1 MNDYEINFY
10 KIIGSMLREARIKSG
25 LTLEQAG
32 EKIGVIAKTIQRYE
46 TGERKIS
53 INKLMELT
61 SLFGINYTSF
71 MSEAKKRLMESGFS
85 KAGNSSHAN
94 VEAADPT
101 SDSINDQSVHS
112 DLYYLDDEAREI
124 AKQVYE
130 RPQLR
135 MLFSASKNVSAE
147 DLETVIALVRRMK
160 KEDD

>member
-1 MNDYEINFY
+1 MNDYEINLY

-61 SLFGINYTSF
+61 SLFGIDYTSF

-85 KAGNSSHAN
+85 KAGNISAK

-101 SDSINDQSVHS
+101 SDSINDQSAHS

>member
-1 MNDYEINFY
+1 MNDYEINLY

-61 SLFGINYTSF
+61 SLFGIDYTSF

-85 KAGNSSHAN
+85 KAGISGRN
-94 VEAADPT
+94 
-101 SDSINDQSVHS
+101 
-112 DLYYLDDEAREI
+112 
-124 AKQVYE
+124 
-130 RPQLR
+130 
-135 MLFSASKNVSAE
+135 F
-147 DLETVIALVRRMK
+147 
-160 KEDD
+160 

>member
-61 SLFGINYTSF
+61 SLFGIDYTSF

-85 KAGNSSHAN
+85 KAGNSSAN

-101 SDSINDQSVHS
+101 SDSINDQSAHS

>member
-1 MNDYEINFY
+1 MNDYEINLY

-53 INKLMELT
+53 INKLMELS

-85 KAGNSSHAN
+85 KAGNSSAK
-94 VEAADPT
+94 VEAAVPT
-101 SDSINDQSVHS
+101 SDSINDQSAHS
-112 DLYYLDDEAREI
+112 DLYYLDDEAGEI

-147 DLETVIALVRRMK
+147 DLETVIALVKRMK

>member
-61 SLFGINYTSF
+61 SLFGIDYTSF

-85 KAGNSSHAN
+85 KAGNSSAN

-101 SDSINDQSVHS
+101 SDSINDQSAHS

-124 AKQVYE
+124 ARQVYE

>member
-1 MNDYEINFY
+1 MNDYEINLY

-53 INKLMELT
+53 INKLMELS

-85 KAGNSSHAN
+85 KAGNSSAK
-94 VEAADPT
+94 VEAAVPT
-101 SDSINDQSVHS
+101 SDSINDQSAHS

-147 DLETVIALVRRMK
+147 DLETVIALVKRMK

>member
-1 MNDYEINFY
+1 MNDYEINLY

-32 EKIGVIAKTIQRYE
+32 EKIGVIEKTIQRYE

-61 SLFGINYTSF
+61 SLFGIDYTSF

-85 KAGNSSHAN
+85 KAGNSSAK
-94 VEAADPT
+94 VEAAVPT
-101 SDSINDQSVHS
+101 SDSINDQSAHS

-147 DLETVIALVRRMK
+147 DLETVIALVKRMK

>member
-1 MNDYEINFY
+1 M
-10 KIIGSMLREARIKSG
+10 
-25 LTLEQAG
+25 
-32 EKIGVIAKTIQRYE
+32 QRLKPLIPRQ
-46 TGERKIS
+46 TAS
-53 INKLMELT
+53 I
-61 SLFGINYTSF
+61 
-71 MSEAKKRLMESGFS
+71 
-85 KAGNSSHAN
+85 
-94 VEAADPT
+94 
-101 SDSINDQSVHS
+101 DQSAHS

>member
-1 MNDYEINFY
+1 MNDYEINLY

-25 LTLEQAG
+25 FTLEQAG

-61 SLFGINYTSF
+61 SLFGIDYTSF

-85 KAGNSSHAN
+85 KAGNSSAKF
-94 VEAADPT
+94 EAADPT
-101 SDSINDQSVHS
+101 SDSINDQSAHS

>member
-1 MNDYEINFY
+1 MNDYEEKLY

-25 LTLEQAG
+25 FTLEQAG

-61 SLFGINYTSF
+61 SLFGTEYTSF
-71 MSEAKKRLMESGFS
+71 MAAAKKRLSESGFDDS
-85 KAGNSSHAN
+85 DKSVSHEKDSTRLSSGQ
-94 VEAADPT
+94 E
-101 SDSINDQSVHS
+101 
-112 DLYYLDDEAREI
+112 LYYLDEEARAI
-124 AKQVYE
+124 AQQVYE

-147 DLETVIALVRRMK
+147 DLETVIALVNRMK

>member
-1 MNDYEINFY
+1 MNDYEINLY

-61 SLFGINYTSF
+61 SLFGIDYTSF

-85 KAGNSSHAN
+85 KAGNCSHAN

-101 SDSINDQSVHS
+101 SDSINDQSAHS

-147 DLETVIALVRRMK
+147 DLETVIALVKRMK

>member
-71 MSEAKKRLMESGFS
+71 MSESGFS

-101 SDSINDQSVHS
+101 SDSINDQSAHS

-147 DLETVIALVRRMK
+147 DLETVIALVKRMK